1 MWLSLDIDDMA
12 MAYGH
17 GREEGCASHLV
28 IFLVRLLATTK
39 SDLLQISDFL

>member
-1 MWLSLDIDDMA
+1 MTWLWAMA
-12 MAYGH
+12 MAEKRDVCPH
-17 GREEGCASHLV
+17 SV

>member
-1 MWLSLDIDDMA
+1 MWLSLDIDDIA
-12 MAYGH
+12 MGYGH
-17 GREEGCASHLV
+17 GGEEKCASHSV